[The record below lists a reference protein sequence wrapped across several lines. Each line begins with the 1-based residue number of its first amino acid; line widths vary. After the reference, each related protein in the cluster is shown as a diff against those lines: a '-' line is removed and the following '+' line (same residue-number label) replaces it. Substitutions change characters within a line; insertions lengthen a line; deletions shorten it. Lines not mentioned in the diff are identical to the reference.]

1 MSTAILNEFTD
12 PVSMDTINDPVGLP
26 CCGNVI
32 DRQSIIDCLANSS
45 ACPYCRG
52 SLMGWDAT
60 SAPKLRQVASLIERA
75 QTGAVG
81 DGSLDGLFG
90 TRQPTPEWA
99 VHLEELPL
107 VGVGGRVGRLIIS
120 NPDRKHQ
127 YRNLLIP
134 VIDISG
140 SMGGKPIGQVQFCI
154 DQLLGNQ
161 NPNLSISI
169 VKYQSKHEIIHI
181 PRGIKQSI
189 PLDTYGGTSFKAAFD
204 GIIKVLVH
212 YSSDALITSADVVF
226 LTDGQDEANAQ
237 SRQTQMTEFRESIQ
251 RVWGERPITIHTI
264 GFGSAHD
271 FAFLNQIRVL
281 GSEEGAY
288 RFADPAENDDVLSQK
303 INGVLAAV
311 CQKSSLPITGLIL
324 PAGLEII
331 NSGDTTSGGQGGGI
345 YWVNMSRFHPIAL
358 ATEQLRFHL
367 VGQEGQEHQSLI
379 TLSGKYTP
387 GLDEEW
393 YSYLSDKLAAE
404 LTSIPPKSAADVNSD
419 TPAQK
424 LREIQIRIIRHRIS
438 VLGRQL
444 SGTTYDTLKSRVAKL
459 LSVLDE
465 LSTGQ
470 TISVRDMSDLKFGG
484 RFKDGAGAGG
494 LDTGSRK
501 AFIPPTH
508 SIGHSIMN
516 NSNLRGSTYDARWQ
530 RLPSASDVRKET
542 RIAATSWH
550 NWHLVAHG
558 RLRAFEAL
566 DSDRQQTL
574 KNKQLFMDDNTQFT
588 ALGLAIATGN
598 WKMVELIAKV
608 FKVQSV
614 LEMDDTL
621 ETACLIAA
629 NEGYSKT
636 LDLVVNRMK
645 LWQPEKTL
653 IDSAYGKASR
663 ALRTVMSDAEINPHS
678 AVINGETD
686 TCGQYIQLVS
696 SGEQAHPGKLDW
708 RPLLPHLI
716 KPTTPQIMCV
726 GLLIRAG
733 LLDPEAEISL
743 DVSDDNGTRPE
754 ILWPAFIA
762 CERGLTGLFSL
773 LVKSGALSRPEQI
786 NKQNLAG
793 TSLLWIAAC
802 NRHIDLVCE
811 LIKLGADVNLANA
824 KGNPPLIPCC
834 QKGSKDIVRILLD
847 SGAWLDVF
855 NTNRDGAVLISCRNG
870 QAEILDMLLT
880 HLPDDTARLQQL
892 SAYAEIDGFPPLFA
906 AIELDKV
913 EAAAVCLKYGTDLHW
928 RTLPNNPVIPGATA
942 LHLACYYGRTRSV
955 KFLLEKGLNPE
966 EHIQAPGSQH
976 DGANAL
982 HLAIKG
988 GFLDIAQMILVL
1000 PNGFGDRCLAHTD
1013 AQGRTPG
1020 YYSNMSGNEHIKR
1033 ELFTNH
1039 LAKLMGGMLQI
1050 CGSGGESDRLALTEG
1065 CAGMLGQLVSPGLIS
1080 PNEITSIRN
1089 DKGMTL
1095 LSAAIISGNTGIAR
1109 ELIKMGADSMAPDD
1123 YGITPEFWATL
1134 FGYRDDILG
1143 SGSQFQVQE
1152 QLDRISAAKK
1162 KSIQNKM
1169 LLELTEGFSCADF
1182 GLSDHDTD
1190 YKQYHAQQQQ
1200 LLNLS
1205 GADMLIDRWMLG
1217 WGITPESARTAQD
1230 SLTMAHEMGMEFSLL
1245 GFLDKLQNKSV
1256 FPGGKQQIR
1265 QILWDARVHI
1275 TKMIAA
1281 NGTLSNLE
1289 PVHMMALYLYTAN
1302 PLIYKQ
1308 VNELLVAW
1316 DDNNV
1321 WTPFVHAL
1329 YQGCHKLVPIALTNQ
1344 HGQPSKELY
1353 RWVDV
1358 KFSSTDFPIG
1368 SEVEWPGFTI
1378 CSSGFQSAATCLSR
1392 TGICFII
1399 QDSFGKSA
1407 DISKFSKYPQNQ
1419 EVVFLPGSRF
1429 RVIRYLVANPICLA
1443 QANIRDT
1450 TFKMT
1455 DIELAK
1461 AESGRVPVVIELEVC

>member
-1 MSTAILNEFTD
+1 
-12 PVSMDTINDPVGLP
+12 
-26 CCGNVI
+26 
-32 DRQSIIDCLANSS
+32 
-45 ACPYCRG
+45 
-52 SLMGWDAT
+52 
-60 SAPKLRQVASLIERA
+60 
-75 QTGAVG
+75 
-81 DGSLDGLFG
+81 
-90 TRQPTPEWA
+90 
-99 VHLEELPL
+99 
-107 VGVGGRVGRLIIS
+107 
-120 NPDRKHQ
+120 
-127 YRNLLIP
+127 
-134 VIDISG
+134 
-140 SMGGKPIGQVQFCI
+140 MGGKPISQVQFCI
-154 DQLLGNQ
+154 DQLLANQ
-161 NPNLSISI
+161 NPNLNISI
-169 VKYQSKHEIIHI
+169 VKYQSTHEIIHI
-181 PRGIKQSI
+181 PRGIKQSV
-189 PLDTYGGTSFKAAFD
+189 PLGVYGGTSFKAAFD

-212 YSSDALITSADVVF
+212 HAADALITSADVVF
-226 LTDGQDEANAQ
+226 LTDGQDGANPQA
-237 SRQTQMTEFRESIQ
+237 RQTQMTEFRASIQ
-251 RVWGERPITIHTI
+251 RVWGGRPITIHTV
-264 GFGSAHD
+264 GFGTSHD

-311 CQKSSLPITGLIL
+311 CQKSSLPITGLVL
-324 PAGLEII
+324 PAGLEVI
-331 NSGDTTSGGQGGGI
+331 NSDDMTSGGHGGGI
-345 YWVNMSRFHPIAL
+345 YWVNMSRFQPLEL
-358 ATEQLRFHL
+358 ATEPLRFQL
-367 VGQEGQEHQSLI
+367 AGQEGHEHQSLI

-393 YSYLSDKLAAE
+393 FGYLSDKLAAE
-404 LTSIPPKSAADVNSD
+404 LTGIPPKSSATDGNS
-419 TPAQK
+419 PAHK

-444 SGTTYDTLKSRVAKL
+444 STTSYDTLKSRVAKL
-459 LSVLDE
+459 LSVLDD
-465 LSTGQ
+465 LSAGQ
-470 TISVRDMSDLKFGG
+470 TINARDMSDLKFGG
-484 RFKDGAGAGG
+484 RFKDGNGAGG
-494 LDTGSRK
+494 LDTGARK
-501 AFIPPTH
+501 AIIPPTH

-516 NSNLRGSTYDARWQ
+516 NSNLRGSTYDKRWDG
-530 RLPSASDVRKET
+530 LPSATTVRKAA
-542 RIAATSWH
+542 RIAATSWN

-566 DSDRQQTL
+566 DSNRQETL
-574 KNKQLFMDDNTQFT
+574 KNQQLIVDGKPQLT
-588 ALGLAIATGN
+588 ALGVSIATGN
-598 WKMVELIAKV
+598 WKMTELIAKI

-614 LEMDDTL
+614 LEIDDTL

-629 NEGYSKT
+629 EEGYSQT

-645 LWQPEKTL
+645 LWQPEKAL

-686 TCGQYIQLVS
+686 TCGRYIKLVS
-696 SGEQAHPGKLDW
+696 EGRQIPLGKLDW
-708 RPLLPHLI
+708 RPLLPYLI
-716 KPTTPQIMCV
+716 KPTTQQIMCV

-733 LLDPEAEISL
+733 LLDTEAEISL

-762 CERGLTGLFSL
+762 SERGLGGLFSL

-847 SGAWLDVF
+847 SGARLDVF
-855 NTNRDGAVLISCRNG
+855 NTNRDGAVLICCRNG
-870 QAEILDMLLT
+870 QSGILDMLLA
-880 HLPDDTARLQQL
+880 HLPDDSARQQQL
-892 SAYAEIDGFPPLFA
+892 SAYAEIDGFTPLFA

-913 EAAAVCLKYGTDLHW
+913 DAADTCLKYGADLHW

-955 KFLLEKGLNPE
+955 KFLMEKGLNPE
-966 EHIQAPGSQH
+966 APIQAPGTQH
-976 DGANAL
+976 DGTNAL

-988 GFLDIAQMILVL
+988 GFLDIAQMIVAL
-1000 PNGFGDRCLAHTD
+1000 PNSVGARCLTHTD
-1013 AQGRTPG
+1013 AQGRTPE

-1039 LAKLMGGMLQI
+1039 LAQLMGGMLQI
-1050 CGSGGESDRLALTEG
+1050 CGSSGESDKLALTEG
-1065 CAGMLGQLVSPGLIS
+1065 CASMLGQLVSPGLIS
-1080 PNEITSIRN
+1080 PTEITNIRN

-1095 LSAAIISGNTGIAR
+1095 LAAAIISGNTGIAR
-1109 ELIKMGADSMAPDD
+1109 ELVKMGADPNAPDD
-1123 YGITPEFWATL
+1123 YGITPTFWAEL
-1134 FGYRDDILG
+1134 FGCRDVMLG
-1143 SGSQFQVQE
+1143 SQPQVSE

-1169 LLELTEGFSCADF
+1169 LLELTEGFSSADF
-1182 GLSDHDTD
+1182 GLSDPTNSNTNLHVD
-1190 YKQYHAQQQQ
+1190 
-1200 LLNLS
+1200 LS

-1217 WGITPESARTAQD
+1217 WGISPESARAAQD
-1230 SLTMAHEMGMEFSLL
+1230 SLTMAQEMGMEFSLL

-1275 TKMIAA
+1275 TKLIASGA
-1281 NGTLSNLE
+1281 TSANLE
-1289 PVHMMALYLYTAN
+1289 PIHMMALYLYTAN

-1321 WTPFVHAL
+1321 WAPFVHAL
-1329 YQGCHKLVPIALTNQ
+1329 YQGCHKLIPAQTI
-1344 HGQPSKELY
+1344 GQEVY
-1353 RWVDV
+1353 RWVDI
-1358 KFSSTDFPIG
+1358 KFSSADFPIG
-1368 SEVEWPGFTI
+1368 SEVEWPGFTV
-1378 CSSGFQSAATCLSR
+1378 CSAGHQSATTCLSR

-1399 QDSFGKSA
+1399 QDTTGKSA

-1419 EVVFLPGSRF
+1419 EVVFLPGTRF
-1429 RVIRYLVANPICLA
+1429 KVIRYLVANPICLA

-1455 DIELAK
+1455 DIEMAK
-1461 AESGRVPVVIELEVC
+1461 AESGRVPVIVELEVC